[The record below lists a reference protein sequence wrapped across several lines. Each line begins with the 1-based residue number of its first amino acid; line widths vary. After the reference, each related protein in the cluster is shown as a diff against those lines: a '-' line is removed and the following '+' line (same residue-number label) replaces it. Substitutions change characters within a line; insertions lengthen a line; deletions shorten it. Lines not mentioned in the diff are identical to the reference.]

1 MTAIHERPAGLLQ
14 QLIRFDTTNPPGD
27 EAACVQYV
35 AGLLQE
41 AGIRYQII
49 AKDDARPN
57 LLARLPGAGQAPP
70 LLLYGHVDVVTAA
83 DQHWTHPPFSGA
95 IADGFVW
102 GRGALDMKG
111 GVAMM
116 IAACLR
122 AKARGIT
129 PPGDVLLLVLADEEV
144 GGRHGAGYLVN
155 EHPHLLEGVRHAI
168 GEVGGY
174 TSYLNGHK
182 YYPIQIAEKS
192 GCGTMAVFRG
202 PGGHGSMPLRG
213 GAMAQLGRALQTLDR
228 NRLPVHVTP
237 GVRLMIEAL
246 AGPLPADE
254 RAQVLRLLDPAQTDA
269 TLDQLGD
276 FGRWLEPLLH
286 NTVNATIVQGG
297 HKSNVVPSEVRLRLD
312 VRILPGQDCD
322 SVHNELRDLLGPDVE
337 LELQIMAGGKGVS
350 PANPDMGLFAT
361 LADILRQAD
370 PDAIPVPAITPAG
383 TDGRWFSQLGIQTY
397 GYLPMDLPPEIEF
410 MSALHAADERIPVS
424 AMEFGTNAMFSLIQ
438 RFGEAE

>member
-1 MTAIHERPAGLLQ
+1 MTPIHERPAELLQ
-14 QLIRFDTTNPPGD
+14 RLIQFDTTNPPGN
-27 EAACVQYV
+27 EAACVAHV
-35 AGLLQE
+35 AGLLRE
-41 AGIRYQII
+41 AGIDHQIL
-49 AKDDARPN
+49 ARDDARPN

-70 LLLYGHVDVVTAA
+70 LLLYGHVDVVTAVG
-83 DQHWTHPPFSGA
+83 QQWTHPPFSGV
-95 IADGFVW
+95 IADGCVW

-122 AKARGIT
+122 ARAQDFT
-129 PPGDVLLLVLADEEV
+129 PAGDVLLLVLADEEV
-144 GGRHGAGYLVN
+144 GGRHGAGLIVN
-155 EHPHLLEGVRHAI
+155 EHPELLDGVRHAI

-174 TSYLNGHK
+174 TSYLRGRK

-192 GCGTMAVFRG
+192 GCGTMLTFRG

-213 GAMAQLGRALQTLDR
+213 GAMAQLGRALQILDR
-228 NRLPVHVTP
+228 SRLPVHVTP

-246 AGPLPADE
+246 AEPLPPDE
-254 RAQVLRLLDPAQTDA
+254 REQLLRLLDPAQTGRA
-269 TLDQLGD
+269 LDELGD

-286 NTVNATIVQGG
+286 NTFNATIVEGG

-312 VRILPGQDCD
+312 VRILPGQDCV
-322 SVHNELRDLLGPDVE
+322 SVHNELRDLLGPEVE
-337 LELQIMAGGKGVS
+337 LELQTMAGKGVS

-370 PDAIPVPAITPAG
+370 PEAIPVPAITPAG
-383 TDGRWFSQLGIQTY
+383 TDGRWLSQLGIQTY
-397 GYLPMDLPPEIEF
+397 GFLPMNLPPEIEF
-410 MSALHAADERIPVS
+410 MSALHAADERIPLT
-424 AMEFGTNAMFSLIQ
+424 AMDFGTDAMYALLQ

>member
-1 MTAIHERPAGLLQ
+1 MTPIHERPAELLQ
-14 QLIRFDTTNPPGD
+14 RLIRFDTTNPPGN

-35 AGLLQE
+35 ADLLAEQ
-41 AGIRYQII
+41 GIDYQII
-49 AKDDARPN
+49 AKDETRPN

-83 DQHWTHPPFSGA
+83 DQQWTHPPFSGA

-122 AKARGIT
+122 ARANRVT

-144 GGRHGAGYLVN
+144 GGRYGAGYLVN
-155 EHPHLLEGVRHAI
+155 EHPQLFKGVRFGI

-174 TSYLNGHK
+174 TSYLKGRK
-182 YYPIQIAEKS
+182 YYPVQIAEKS
-192 GCGTMAVFRG
+192 GCGTMAFFRG
-202 PGGHGSMPLRG
+202 PGGHGSMPLRD
-213 GAMAQLGRALQTLDR
+213 GAMAQLGHALQVLNQ

-254 RAQVLRLLDPAQTDA
+254 GEQLLRLLDPAQTGQV
-269 TLDQLGD
+269 LDELGD

-286 NTVNATIVQGG
+286 NTVNATIVEGG

-312 VRILPGQDCD
+312 VRILPGQDCE
-322 SVHNELRDLLGPDVE
+322 SVHAELRDLLGSDVE
-337 LELQIMAGGKGVS
+337 LELQLMGGKGVS
-350 PANPDMGLFAT
+350 PENPDMGLFNT

-383 TDGRWFSQLGIQTY
+383 TDGRWFSQLGIQSY
-397 GYLPMDLPPEIEF
+397 GFLPMDLPPEIEF
-410 MSALHAADERIPVS
+410 MSALHAADERIPVAS
-424 AMEFGTNAMFSLIQ
+424 MEFGTDVMYSLVQ
-438 RFGEAE
+438 RFGEA

>member
-1 MTAIHERPAGLLQ
+1 MTPIHERPAELLQ
-14 QLIRFDTTNPPGD
+14 RLIRFDTTNPPGN

-35 AGLLQE
+35 AGLLAEQ
-41 AGIRYQII
+41 GIDYRII
-49 AKDDARPN
+49 AKDEARPN

-83 DQHWTHPPFSGA
+83 DQQWTHPPFSGA

-122 AKARGIT
+122 ARANNFT

-144 GGRHGAGYLVN
+144 GGRYGAGYLVN
-155 EHPHLLEGVRHAI
+155 EHPQLFDGVRYGI

-174 TSYLNGHK
+174 TSYLKGRK
-182 YYPIQIAEKS
+182 YYPVQIAEKS
-192 GCGTMAVFRG
+192 GCGTMAIFRG

-213 GAMAQLGRALQTLDR
+213 GAMAKLGHALQVLNQ

-254 RAQVLRLLDPAQTDA
+254 REQVLGLLDPAQTDQV
-269 TLDQLGD
+269 LDELGD

-286 NTVNATIVQGG
+286 NTVNATIVEGG

-312 VRILPGQDCD
+312 VRILPGQDCE
-322 SVHNELRDLLGPDVE
+322 SVHTELRDLLGPDVE
-337 LELQIMAGGKGVS
+337 LELQRMGGKGVS
-350 PANPDMGLFAT
+350 PENPDMGLYNT
-361 LADILRQAD
+361 LADVLRQAD

-383 TDGRWFSQLGIQTY
+383 TDGRWFSQLGIQSY

-410 MSALHAADERIPVS
+410 MSALHAADERIPVTS
-424 AMEFGTNAMFSLIQ
+424 MEFGTDVMYSLVQ
-438 RFGEAE
+438 RFGEA

>member
-1 MTAIHERPAGLLQ
+1 MTAIHERPAELLQ
-14 QLIRFDTTNPPGD
+14 ELIRFDTTNPPGN

-35 AGLLQE
+35 ADLLQQG
-41 AGIRYQII
+41 GIDYQIF
-49 AKDDARPN
+49 AKDAARPN

-83 DQHWTHPPFSGA
+83 DQQWTHPPFSGV
-95 IADGFVW
+95 IADGCVW
-102 GRGALDMKG
+102 GRGTLDMKG

-122 AKARGIT
+122 ARAQDFT

-144 GGRHGAGYLVN
+144 GGRYGAGYLVN
-155 EHPHLLEGVRHAI
+155 EHPQLFEGVRFGI

-174 TSYLNGHK
+174 TSWLRGRK
-182 YYPIQIAEKS
+182 YYPIQVAEKS
-192 GCGTMAVFRG
+192 GCGTMVTFRG

-213 GAMAQLGRALQTLDR
+213 GAMAQLGRALQVLDR
-228 NRLPVHVTP
+228 SRLPVHVTP

-246 AGPLPADE
+246 AAPLPAGE
-254 RAQVLRLLDPAQTDA
+254 REQLLRLLDPAQTDR
-269 TLDQLGD
+269 TLDQLGE

-286 NTVNATIVQGG
+286 NTFNATIVQGG

-322 SVHNELRDLLGPDVE
+322 DVHAELRDLLGPEVE
-337 LELQIMAGGKGVS
+337 LELQRMGGKGVS
-350 PANPDMGLFAT
+350 PEHPDMGLFAT
-361 LADILRQAD
+361 LADVLRQGD
-370 PDAIPVPAITPAG
+370 PEAIPVPAITPAG
-383 TDGRWFSQLGIQTY
+383 TDGRWFSQLGIQSY
-397 GYLPMDLPPEIEF
+397 GFLPMDLPPEIEF
-410 MSALHAADERIPVS
+410 MSALHAADERIPVAS
-424 AMEFGTNAMFSLIQ
+424 MEFGADAMYSLIQ

>member
-1 MTAIHERPAGLLQ
+1 MSAIHERPAELLQ
-14 QLIRFDTTNPPGD
+14 QLLRFDTTNPPGN
-27 EAACVQYV
+27 EAACVQHI
-35 AGLLQE
+35 AGLLAAQ
-41 AGIRYQII
+41 GIDSQRFTRVEG
-49 AKDDARPN
+49 RPN
-57 LLARLPGAGQAPP
+57 LLARLPGAGKAPP

-83 DQHWTHPPFSGA
+83 DQRWTHPPFAGV
-95 IADGFVW
+95 IADGCVW

-122 AKARGIT
+122 ARAEGLT

-155 EHPHLLEGVRHAI
+155 EHPDRFAGVRYAI

-174 TSYLNGHK
+174 TTFLKGRK
-182 YYPIQIAEKS
+182 YYPVQIAEKS
-192 GCGTMAVFRG
+192 GCGTMAIFRG

-228 NRLPVHVTP
+228 NRLPPHITP

-246 AGPLPADE
+246 AAPLPADE
-254 RAQVLRLLDPAQTDA
+254 KAQLLRLLDPAQTDA
-269 TLDQLGD
+269 TLDELGD

-286 NTVNATIVQGG
+286 NTFNATIVQGG

-312 VRILPGQDCD
+312 VRILPGQTCAD
-322 SVHNELRDLLGPDVE
+322 VHAELRDLLGPDVE
-337 LELQIMAGGKGVS
+337 LELQPMGGKGVS
-350 PANPDMGLFAT
+350 PESPDMGLFAT
-361 LADILRQAD
+361 LAAILRQAD
-370 PDAIPVPAITPAG
+370 PDGFPVPCVTAAG
-383 TDGRWFSQLGIQTY
+383 TDGRFFSKLGIQTY
-397 GYLPMDLPPEIEF
+397 GFLPMNLPPDIEF
-410 MSALHAADERIPVS
+410 MSALHAADERIPVDS
-424 AMEFGTNAMFSLIQ
+424 MNFGADAMYQLLQ